1 MFIREEALPA
11 IEQAI
16 KETVTACTEMSQSR
30 TGVLL
35 VFERENQLDD
45 ILRSGTK
52 INADVSSE
60 LLKNIFFIHGAD
72 GTTARRLCGTG
83 ACSAQAACFRF
94 PKTSI

>member
-1 MFIREEALPA
+1 
-11 IEQAI
+11 
-16 KETVTACTEMSQSR
+16 MSQSR

-60 LLKNIFFIHGAD
+60 LLKNIFFIHAPMHDGAAIVP
-72 GTTARRLCGTG
+72 GRRLLG
-83 ACSAQAACFRF
+83 AGCIFRF